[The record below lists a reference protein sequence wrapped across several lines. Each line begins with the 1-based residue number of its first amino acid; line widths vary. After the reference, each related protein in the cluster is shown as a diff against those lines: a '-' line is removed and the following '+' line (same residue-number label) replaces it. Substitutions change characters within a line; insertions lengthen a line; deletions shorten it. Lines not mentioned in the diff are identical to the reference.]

1 MRFLS
6 LACLLALGSFSLFA
20 QTTPVPPKLVHF
32 PHYVAIGP
40 SAYTMNTPSGYYLA
54 VEGGIL
60 TEKLRVASKS
70 GSNWADYVLAP
81 SYKLMPLANVERYIK
96 HNGHLPGIPSA
107 KEIAK
112 QGIDVA
118 SMQTSMMAKIEELTL
133 HVIRQEKEI
142 NRLRQQIRQS
152 ANQAQLHP

>member
-1 MRFLS
+1 MRFL
-6 LACLLALGSFSLFA
+6 LPACLLALGTSALFA
-20 QTTPVPPKLVHF
+20 QTTPVPTKLVHF

-70 GSNWADYVLAP
+70 SGNWADYVLAP
-81 SYKLMPLANVERYIK
+81 SYKLMPLANVESFIK

-112 QGIDVA
+112 QGIDVV

-133 HVIRQEKEI
+133 HAIQQEKEI
-142 NRLRQQIRQS
+142 KRLRQQLRKVTPK
-152 ANQAQLHP
+152 APLHP